1 MKKGTYA
8 LEWRYRKDSSGSGG
22 EDRAYIDNIV
32 FPPLSVVT
40 MLEAVSDL
48 SYDIKDEQLTLSWE
62 PVENAEEYIVRRD
75 GEVISTQTNA
85 SYNESVSE
93 DIVTYAVVAKNGEF
107 YSAPAFIVVNPDKKT
122 GNNLM
127 DIEMK
132 KISLYPNPTSGI
144 LYITLDRNF
153 DAVVYNYQGQ
163 VVMREYNNDGQI
175 DMSKLSAGIY
185 FVEIRDGNNV
195 NIEKVIV
202 K

>member
-1 MKKGTYA
+1 M
-8 LEWRYRKDSSGSGG
+8 
-22 EDRAYIDNIV
+22 
-32 FPPLSVVT
+32 
-40 MLEAVSDL
+40 
-48 SYDIKDEQLTLSWE
+48 
-62 PVENAEEYIVRRD
+62 RRD
-75 GEVISTQTNA
+75 GEVISTQTNT